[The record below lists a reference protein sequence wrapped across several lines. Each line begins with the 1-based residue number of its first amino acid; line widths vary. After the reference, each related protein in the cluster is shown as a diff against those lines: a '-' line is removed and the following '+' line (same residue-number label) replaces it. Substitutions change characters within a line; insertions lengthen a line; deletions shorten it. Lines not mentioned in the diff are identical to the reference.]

1 MTAAASEPSI
11 ANRTH
16 DAGARPLP
24 VCVIVP
30 AYNRGSRLR
39 RCLDSVWGQSA
50 LPQELIVVD
59 DNSSDDTA
67 EVAASMGAR
76 VIRHAENR
84 GAAAARNTALQSTS
98 CEWVAFL
105 DSDDEWLPDHLAHLW
120 ELRDH
125 HALVGSSVLYCRG
138 TGGSDRAH
146 GPVTRRPLVLRSPA
160 RLVCTYNMFTAS
172 ACMLRRDV
180 AVALGGFHKWWG
192 VEDFDLWVRVL
203 EHHSAVCS
211 PRVTV
216 LYHVHDEQLSSHAS
230 RMQEGH
236 RAVVRAHLER
246 TGASPVPL
254 ERWEGTA
261 AWDNMRSAL
270 ALGQR
275 RTALRH
281 ALEMLRSRQRVIGV
295 TLLLW
300 SRILMRRRSSRI
312 GRDGDASI
320 AILLRD
326 PSRRR
331 TVLERLSGRT
341 VRDLSELSTPRA
353 LLALVHRPAGR
364 VVARSNAQAAMLRVA
379 GVQALA
385 PQQIITGTDPRGA
398 ANRSLV
404 ASGDGR

>member
-1 MTAAASEPSI
+1 
-11 ANRTH
+11 
-16 DAGARPLP
+16 
-24 VCVIVP
+24 
-30 AYNRGSRLR
+30 
-39 RCLDSVWGQSA
+39 
-50 LPQELIVVD
+50 
-59 DNSSDDTA
+59 
-67 EVAASMGAR
+67 
-76 VIRHAENR
+76 
-84 GAAAARNTALQSTS
+84 
-98 CEWVAFL
+98 
-105 DSDDEWLPDHLAHLW
+105 
-120 ELRDH
+120 
-125 HALVGSSVLYCRG
+125 
-138 TGGSDRAH
+138 
-146 GPVTRRPLVLRSPA
+146 
-160 RLVCTYNMFTAS
+160 
-172 ACMLRRDV
+172 
-180 AVALGGFHKWWG
+180 
-192 VEDFDLWVRVL
+192 
-203 EHHSAVCS
+203 
-211 PRVTV
+211 
-216 LYHVHDEQLSSHAS
+216 
-230 RMQEGH
+230 
-236 RAVVRAHLER
+236 
-246 TGASPVPL
+246 
-254 ERWEGTA
+254 
-261 AWDNMRSAL
+261 MRSAL